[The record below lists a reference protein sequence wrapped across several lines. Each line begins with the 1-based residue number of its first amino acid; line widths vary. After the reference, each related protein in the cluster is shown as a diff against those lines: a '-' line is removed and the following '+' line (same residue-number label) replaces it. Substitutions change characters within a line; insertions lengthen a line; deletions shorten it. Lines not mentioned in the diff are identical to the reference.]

1 MRSATGATER
11 PPEMSS
17 ETILANARIVLPDD
31 VIDGSLLMRDGKI
44 ADIAPGATRIGEDLE
59 GDFVIP
65 GLVELHT
72 DHLEGHYAPRPKVRW
87 NPIASVL
94 AHDAQVATAGITTVF
109 DALRVGMDQDGNLG
123 IEDMRKLADAIED
136 SSRQD
141 RLRADHF
148 IHLRCEVSA
157 PDCLEG
163 FAHFDGD
170 SRVRLA
176 SLMDHAPGQRQF
188 ARIEAYA
195 MYYMGKLKM
204 SEEAFKSYCEKRMA
218 ESALISAPNRAAS
231 AAACRARGIVLASH
245 ADATVAH
252 VDEAVTQG
260 IKVAEFP
267 TTAEAAKAS
276 KDAGLGVLMGAPN
289 VMRGGSHSG
298 NVSARSL
305 AENGLLDI
313 LSSDYIPF
321 SLIQSA
327 FFLGE
332 VVESISLPQ
341 AVAMVSKT
349 PAEAVGLSDR
359 GAIETGRRADLVRV
373 RVDEHVP
380 VVRTVWR
387 EGRRVA

>member
-1 MRSATGATER
+1 MT
-11 PPEMSS
+11 
-17 ETILANARIVLPDD
+17 ETILTNAQIVLADEVVPGTL
-31 VIDGSLLMRDGKI
+31 VLRDGKI
-44 ADIAPGATRIGEDLE
+44 AEIARGAARSGENME
-59 GDFVIP
+59 GDFLIP

-109 DALRVGMDQDGNLG
+109 DALRVGMDYDADLT

-136 SSRQD
+136 SVRED
-141 RLRADHF
+141 RVRADHF

-157 PDCLEG
+157 PDCIEA
-163 FAHFDGD
+163 FASFDND
-170 SRVRLA
+170 DRVKLA

-188 ARIEAYA
+188 ASFDAYA

-204 SEEAFKSYCEKRMA
+204 SEEAFRQYCDKRIA
-218 ESALISAPNRAAS
+218 QSQENSAPNRVAIS
-231 AAACRARGIVLASH
+231 EACLARGIVLASH
-245 ADATVAH
+245 DDATVAH
-252 VDEAVTQG
+252 VQEAIEQG
-260 IKVAEFP
+260 IRVAEFP
-267 TTAEAAKAS
+267 TTAEAAAAS
-276 KDAGLGVLMGAPN
+276 RQAGLGVLMGAPN
-289 VMRGGSHSG
+289 IMRGASHSG
-298 NVSARSL
+298 NVSARQL
-305 AENGLLDI
+305 AADGLLDI

-327 FFLGE
+327 FFLGDA
-332 VVESISLPQ
+332 VETISLPQ
-341 AVAMVSKT
+341 AVAMVSKN
-349 PAEAVGLSDR
+349 PAEAVGLDDR

-373 RVDEHVP
+373 RVDDHVP